1 MLNKYLRVSKSPEE
15 KEWHLRKLAG
25 VINTPHWQEVKD
37 EMEDAL
43 IKAYERID
51 ECDSYESFIKAQ
63 SEILSIKKLANLNG
77 LMKIVASRRH
87 RIRPPDNAGQ
97 ITKE

>member
-25 VINTPHWQEVKD
+25 VINSSHWQEVKD

-43 IKAYERID
+43 IKAYEKVD
-51 ECDSYESFIKAQ
+51 ECSSHESFIRVQ
-63 SEILSIKKLANLNG
+63 SEIMAIKKLANLNG
-77 LMKIVASRRH
+77 LTKIVASRRH
-87 RIRPPDNAGQ
+87 RIRPPDNSGQ
-97 ITKE
+97 KTKE

>member
-1 MLNKYLRVSKSPEE
+1 MLSKYLRVSKSPEE

-37 EMEDAL
+37 EMEDSL
-43 IKAYERID
+43 IKVYEKID
-51 ECDSYESFIKAQ
+51 ECDSYESFIRVQ
-63 SEILSIKKLANLNG
+63 SEALAIKKLANLNG

-87 RIRPPDNAGQ
+87 RFRPPDNIGQ
-97 ITKE
+97 KTKE